1 MLPILH
7 RLETKLETWISHRA
21 VCLWVYGMGVTT
33 IGIHVADWEAW
44 TSKEAIMWGL
54 LFCLLTST
62 LARSFATLARAR
74 QVGGEAA
81 IELERAA
88 TGLVLHPFLAVFIV
102 SISL

>member
-44 TSKEAIMWGL
+44 T
-54 LFCLLTST
+54 
-62 LARSFATLARAR
+62 
-74 QVGGEAA
+74 
-81 IELERAA
+81 
-88 TGLVLHPFLAVFIV
+88 
-102 SISL
+102 